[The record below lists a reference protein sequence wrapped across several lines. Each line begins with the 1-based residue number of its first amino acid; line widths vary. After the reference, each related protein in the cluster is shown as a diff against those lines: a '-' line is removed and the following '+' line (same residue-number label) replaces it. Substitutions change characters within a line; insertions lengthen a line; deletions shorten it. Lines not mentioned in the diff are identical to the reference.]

1 MASLESRL
9 AVGGRRT
16 LRWTSQSDSEEEDD
30 DASSKQSFEERDDE
44 AASIAEGSG
53 WASDGPGKR
62 WDLVDSEDDAT
73 AGMTRD
79 GTMSGAATRRAA
91 ARFSGAQG
99 GLADDAAAFHSVRSA
114 EVARGA
120 SATAITAALVA
131 GAEAAG
137 LFVEARRAGYV
148 CASGVVKGAH
158 ARAELQLCCRLR
170 GRRRRAPRRCAVVC
184 VSFLDGAAAGGASPD
199 RHTRAAARLAATHH
213 LETRVRD
220 ALRRA
225 TFLEARG
232 APRLRR
238 RKDGSLSDGDDG
250 GASGSLDRHFLLQL
264 RYAAAAAC
272 RTERD
277 AGDALR
283 AGAAR
288 CEAAARAA
296 TLALG
301 FAAFE
306 PRDASSDDD
315 APAAPLPARARGAV
329 FAACHDACAARV
341 FEALLADARRA
352 APPRLP
358 ADVLPRLAAAKRA
371 VYAKVAKLAGSGRPV
386 LRLPRALVGA
396 ERRPAAVTVMRD
408 GVIVAPADGSD
419 APAPTGRVA
428 RADVAGG
435 ALRLACD
442 GGGTLLL
449 EPAST
454 TLDAVRFVFAALL
467 RVPRKQG

>member
-99 GLADDAAAFHSVRSA
+99 GLADDAAAFHSVRST

-315 APAAPLPARARGAV
+315 APAAPLPARARGCV
-329 FAACHDACAARV
+329 FTACHDACAARV
-341 FEALLADARRA
+341 FEALPAARDRGVAVRHGGVVAVGHCGVVAAGHGRVVSVGHRGVVSLGHGGVVAAGHGRVLPPRHGGVERVELHGHARRA
-352 APPRLP
+352 RPPRDRAAAGHGPAAAPLP
-358 ADVLPRLAAAKRA
+358 QLPR
-371 VYAKVAKLAGSGRPV
+371 GRV
-386 LRLPRALVGA
+386 SS
-396 ERRPAAVTVMRD
+396 D
-408 GVIVAPADGSD
+408 ADG
-419 APAPTGRVA
+419 
-428 RADVAGG
+428 AGG
-435 ALRLACD
+435 ELRRRR
-442 GGGTLLL
+442 
-449 EPAST
+449 
-454 TLDAVRFVFAALL
+454 DA
-467 RVPRKQG
+467 